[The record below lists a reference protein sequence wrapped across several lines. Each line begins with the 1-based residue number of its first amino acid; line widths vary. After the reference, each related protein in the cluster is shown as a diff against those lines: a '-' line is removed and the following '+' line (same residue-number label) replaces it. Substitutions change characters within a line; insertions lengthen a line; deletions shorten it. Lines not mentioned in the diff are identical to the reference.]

1 MPAPTLGAMK
11 TFKVSDDLI
20 VEAKTDG
27 EEPLLVLRD
36 LGSERKGLSF
46 CPKSSARE
54 GAMKLFVVF
63 FS

>member
-1 MPAPTLGAMK
+1 MK

-46 CPKSSARE
+46 CPKSSGRE